1 VQTQLLPQVEIIPD
15 DPLWVEARAQMAQ
28 TFQPL
33 HETIFPLPVLPRPT
47 DSALNRDRE
56 WALLAKALRES
67 SMVSSSALLMVPLLY
82 VVGQLPGGERAT
94 LAEIMTAY
102 PSIEHLVEA
111 EINGKVL
118 RELIDLQVALLY
130 YQQAQPLWLSDE
142 TELHLE
148 QLDEKSMY
156 SIITTELVCEGG
168 LGWGLTRSA
177 ITSSRNLNITCLQV
191 VRDYLAS
198 R

>member
-1 VQTQLLPQVEIIPD
+1 
-15 DPLWVEARAQMAQ
+15 MAQ

-102 PSIEHLVEA
+102 PNIEYLVEA

-118 RELIDLQVALLY
+118 RELIDLQAALLY
-130 YQQAQPLWLSDE
+130 YQQARPLRLSDE
-142 TELHLE
+142 TEMHLE

-177 ITSSRNLNITCLQV
+177 ITSSRSLNITCLQV